1 MTNCVSWLIII
12 KQQNRTSARQT
23 NLPYIGKFTKTFNK
37 DSRLKEQGENIIT
50 AAKDWQALTL
60 DIWVVTLFTT
70 WYNIK
75 IFFIILPDYIH
86 VFCVDLV
93 AARGATI
100 PLHSTKWMVLITEME
115 SVYCAVRAES
125 LYIIQVDFHLWCV
138 KVSLQL
144 YRSKIRLLRFQETR
158 KPSINNC
165 APPSTQFAS
174 ATTKINIKN
183 YTSQVAE
190 YRGQVGIASGSGFKS
205 LPEDR
210 QLNLD
215 TFGCYGLDSR
225 DILVPWPTG
234 TEDFYP
240 QILMCDG
247 PCTILITEE

>member
-23 NLPYIGKFTKTFNK
+23 NLPYIGKFTKIFNK

-50 AAKDWQALTL
+50 VAKDWQALTL

-115 SVYCAVRAES
+115 SVYCEVGTGY
-125 LYIIQVDFHLWCV
+125 LNVVCV
-138 KVSLQL
+138 NFRV
-144 YRSKIRLLRFQETR
+144 
-158 KPSINNC
+158 
-165 APPSTQFAS
+165 
-174 ATTKINIKN
+174 
-183 YTSQVAE
+183 
-190 YRGQVGIASGSGFKS
+190 
-205 LPEDR
+205 
-210 QLNLD
+210 
-215 TFGCYGLDSR
+215 
-225 DILVPWPTG
+225 
-234 TEDFYP
+234 
-240 QILMCDG
+240 
-247 PCTILITEE
+247 